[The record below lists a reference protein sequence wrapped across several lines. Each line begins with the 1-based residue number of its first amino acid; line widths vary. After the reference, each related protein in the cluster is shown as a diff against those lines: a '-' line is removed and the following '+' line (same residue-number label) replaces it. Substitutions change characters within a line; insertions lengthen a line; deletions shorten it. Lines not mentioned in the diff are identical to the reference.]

1 MYMYTWLTTMQASVP
16 HLGESSLLS
25 FDKFCDS
32 QTCVMVVTKNAPVKV
47 ATTFWAAYKP
57 LA

>member
-1 MYMYTWLTTMQASVP
+1 MYMHTWFTMQASVP
-16 HLGESSLLS
+16 HLGQSSLLS

-32 QTCVMVVTKNAPVKV
+32 QTCVMVVTKNAPVKMT
-47 ATTFWAAYKP
+47 ATFWAAHKP